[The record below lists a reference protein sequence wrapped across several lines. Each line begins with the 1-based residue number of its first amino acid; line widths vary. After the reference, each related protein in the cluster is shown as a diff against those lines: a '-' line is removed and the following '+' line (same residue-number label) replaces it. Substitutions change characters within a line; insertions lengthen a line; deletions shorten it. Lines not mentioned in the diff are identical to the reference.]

1 MTTSLK
7 NKNKG
12 PVISFSTFRNIFNR
26 ELKDVLS
33 FRKLELILVK
43 SVTNLRTGLTNYDR

>member
-1 MTTSLK
+1 MWFEFVCEYFYLMIISLK

-12 PVISFSTFRNIFNR
+12 FVISFLIFRNIFNR

-33 FRKLELILVK
+33 FRKFRVDIC
-43 SVTNLRTGLTNYDR
+43 